1 MILDYSKMEVYLSKD
16 VLESFAAICFL
27 LVDSNTDGI
36 LIGHKRGHMF
46 FVERI
51 LQTQRSFFSSEKKF
65 LSLNKQLDHRILG
78 FYSFKTDQRKI
89 KKILAPFAYGKVF
102 LRISI
107 DKKGRLE
114 IKPFV
119 IEHEKNFYL
128 SPIKFRSDRQR
139 KTYG

>member
-1 MILDYSKMEVYLSKD
+1 MEVYLSKD
-16 VLESFAAICFL
+16 VLESFSALRL
-27 LVDSNTDGI
+27 LLADSSADGI

-51 LQTQRSFFSSEKKF
+51 LPSQRSFFSSEEKF

-89 KKILAPFAYGKVF
+89 KKILAPFAYGKIF
-102 LRISI
+102 LQMFI
-107 DKKGRLE
+107 DRKDRLE

-119 IEHEKNFYL
+119 IEHEKDFHL

-139 KTYG
+139 TDQWIIP